1 MNNKNVNL
9 TYLSELYQNGII
21 KKDTYEKILRD
32 LREEKQKLVT
42 IKSYYN
48 NKYVSVYGELD
59 ELVAI
64 KENVGLSDRFIL
76 IDIGNGDVII
86 QTQEGYYVRVNS
98 ESKVLAAT
106 AVDRLNASIFNLTY
120 INPKEIA
127 LKDKNGNYVEVG
139 KYEMLFATSTSQN
152 EKTSFK
158 IKEVTKVVNN
168 NIVIISASEERFVS
182 AIDGGGSYLAAT
194 EFNQTKNEEF
204 SILQFLDES
213 TVIKTVNGYYVRVK
227 DDTVLI
233 ADTTNIEDATRFR
246 GESIG
251 DDTVIIKTLDEN
263 IVRVREIDKYLIA
276 DSKEVTESSKF
287 YIYKSTRPV

>member
-9 TYLSELYQNGII
+9 TYLNELYQNGII

-86 QTQEGYYVRVNS
+86 QTQEGYYVRVNN

-120 INPKEIA
+120 VNPKEIA
-127 LKDKNGNYVEVG
+127 LKDENGNYVEVG

-158 IKEVTKVVNN
+158 IKEVTKIVNN

-213 TVIKTVNGYYVRVK
+213 AVIKTVNGYYVRVK
-227 DDTVLI
+227 ADNVLI

-246 GESIG
+246 GEFIG
-251 DDTVIIKTLDEN
+251 GDTVIIKALDEN

-287 YIYKSTRPV
+287 YLYKSTRP

>member
-1 MNNKNVNL
+1 MNNKNISL

-86 QTQEGYYVRVNS
+86 QTQEGYYVRVNN
-98 ESKVLAAT
+98 ESKALAAT
-106 AVDRLNASIFNLTY
+106 AVDRLNASIFSLTY

-127 LKDKNGNYVEVG
+127 LKDENGNYVEVG
-139 KYEMLFATSTSQN
+139 KDETLFSTSTSQN

-158 IKEVTKVVNN
+158 IKEVTKIVNN

-213 TVIKTVNGYYVRVK
+213 AVIKTVNGYYVRVK
-227 DDTVLI
+227 DNNILI

-246 GESIG
+246 GEFIG
-251 DDTVIIKTLDEN
+251 DDTVIIKTLDGN

-276 DSKEVTESSKF
+276 DSKEVTESSEF
-287 YIYKSTRPV
+287 YLYKSTRP